1 VISASSVG
9 YAAIFVL
16 ASVCTRAPIT
26 VRKLLATLGC
36 EIVEEKVQWKCGGH
50 YRSFLLR
57 GVC

>member
-1 VISASSVG
+1 VVSASSVG

-36 EIVEEKVQWKCGGH
+36 EIVEEKYSGSVVVIIGLSC
-50 YRSFLLR
+50 
-57 GVC
+57 